1 MGESAPPKVLIA
13 MPAYYNEEKYIG
25 SLVLQ
30 AKQYTDEVIVVDDG
44 DYNVQRKLLQD
55 ALNSLVLPET
65 DAALNAGESL
75 ESLGLVWG
83 KATLEEKQ

>member
-44 DYNVQRKLLQD
+44 STDRTSKVAKLAGATIVRHAVDGLRKYC
-55 ALNSLVLPET
+55 
-65 DAALNAGESL
+65 
-75 ESLGLVWG
+75 
-83 KATLEEKQ
+83 

>member
-44 DYNVQRKLLQD
+44 STDRTSKVVKLAGATIVRHAVDGLRKYC
-55 ALNSLVLPET
+55 
-65 DAALNAGESL
+65 
-75 ESLGLVWG
+75 
-83 KATLEEKQ
+83 

>member
-44 DYNVQRKLLQD
+44 STDRTSKVAKLAGATIVWHAVDGLRKYC
-55 ALNSLVLPET
+55 
-65 DAALNAGESL
+65 
-75 ESLGLVWG
+75 
-83 KATLEEKQ
+83 

>member
-1 MGESAPPKVLIA
+1 MGESAPPKVLMA

-44 DYNVQRKLLQD
+44 STDRTSKVAKLAGATIVRHAVDGLRKYC
-55 ALNSLVLPET
+55 
-65 DAALNAGESL
+65 
-75 ESLGLVWG
+75 
-83 KATLEEKQ
+83 

>member
-44 DYNVQRKLLQD
+44 STDRTSKVAKLAGATIVRHAVDGLRKHC
-55 ALNSLVLPET
+55 
-65 DAALNAGESL
+65 
-75 ESLGLVWG
+75 
-83 KATLEEKQ
+83 

>member
-1 MGESAPPKVLIA
+1 MGESAAPKVLIA

-44 DYNVQRKLLQD
+44 STDRTSKVAKLAGATIVRHAVDGLRKYC
-55 ALNSLVLPET
+55 
-65 DAALNAGESL
+65 
-75 ESLGLVWG
+75 
-83 KATLEEKQ
+83 

>member
-44 DYNVQRKLLQD
+44 STDRTSKVAKL
-55 ALNSLVLPET
+55 
-65 DAALNAGESL
+65 AGATIVRHAVD
-75 ESLGLVWG
+75 GL
-83 KATLEEKQ
+83 